1 MLPILQIGPLA
12 LPAPA
17 LILLIGF
24 WIGLD
29 LAEKQAAYFD
39 ADSGPIYNLALVAA
53 IAGLLGAR
61 IVYAAQAPAPFLEN
75 PLNLLTPRP
84 QMLDANGGVII
95 GLLAALVYGWLRKLR
110 LWPTLDA
117 ATSLFA
123 TLTVT
128 LGLAH
133 FAYGDAFGAPAHLP
147 WAIQLWGEQR
157 HPSQV
162 YETLATMLVAAAI
175 WPGRPVARF
184 SRQRPGFRF
193 WVFLALSAAAR
204 LFLET
209 FRGDSTLV
217 WNAFRQA
224 QLIAWPVLAVSL
236 WQIGRRLEPTYQPE
250 SAPLQ
255 PEAAPLTSEAAPL
268 SDEKAP

>member
-17 LILLIGF
+17 LILLVGF

-29 LAEKQAAYFD
+29 LAEKHAHHFG
-39 ADSGPIYNLALVAA
+39 ADPKAIYNLALVAM
-53 IAGLLGAR
+53 IAGLVGAR
-61 IVYAAQAPAPFLEN
+61 FAYAAQSPGPFLEN

-84 QMLDANGGVII
+84 QMLDSAGGTMI
-95 GLLAALVYGWLRKLR
+95 GLLAALVYGWLRKLP
-110 LWPTLDA
+110 LWSTLDA
-117 ATSLFA
+117 ATSLLSA
-123 TLTVT
+123 LAVT
-128 LGLAH
+128 LGLVN
-133 FAYGDAFGAPAHLP
+133 FASGDAFGAPAQLP
-147 WAIQLWGEQR
+147 WAIQLWGEAR

-162 YETLATMLVAAAI
+162 YETLAALLIAAI
-175 WPGRPVARF
+175 VWPGRPVAQH
-184 SRQRPGFRF
+184 SRLRPGFRF
-193 WVFLALSAAAR
+193 WVFLALSAGAR

-236 WQIGRRLEPTYQPE
+236 WQIGRRLEPLPRPASPE
-250 SAPLQ
+250 EGAP
-255 PEAAPLTSEAAPL
+255 
-268 SDEKAP
+268 

>member
-17 LILLIGF
+17 LILLLGF

-29 LAEKQAAYFD
+29 LAEKQAHFFD
-39 ADSGPIYNLALVAA
+39 VEPGPIYNLALVGA
-53 IAGLLGAR
+53 IAGLVGAR
-61 IVYAAQAPAPFLEN
+61 IVYAAQSPGPFLEN

-84 QMLDANGGVII
+84 QMLDGTGGVII
-95 GLLAALVYGWLRKLR
+95 GLLAALTYGWLRKLP

-117 ATSLFA
+117 ATSLFSA
-123 TLTVT
+123 LAVT

-133 FAYGDAFGAPAHLP
+133 FASGDAFGAPAHLP
-147 WAIQLWGEQR
+147 WAISLWGEQR

-162 YETLATMLVAAAI
+162 YETLAALLIAAI
-175 WPGRPVARF
+175 VWPGRPVARY
-184 SRQRPGFRF
+184 SRARPGFRF
-193 WVFLALSAAAR
+193 WTFLALSAAAR

-209 FRGDSTLV
+209 FRGDSILV
-217 WNAFRQA
+217 WNTFRQA

-236 WQIGRRLEPTYQPE
+236 WQIGRRLEPQPLPVE
-250 SAPLQ
+250 
-255 PEAAPLTSEAAPL
+255 PEKGAS
-268 SDEKAP
+268 